1 MNRVIISGR
10 WTKENELRY
19 NEAGTA
25 ILSNTIASNRKV
37 KNKDGKYDSDF
48 INVVLFNQQAKF
60 ASDYSNKGD
69 MVLVE
74 GRLQSR
80 SYDDKDGK
88 KVYVTEIV
96 ADSIELLNTKKKEET
111 PKEEPVKEDDPF
123 AKFGEENGIGIT
135 ESDLPF

>member
-10 WTKENELRY
+10 WTKDNEIRY
-19 NEAGTA
+19 NQAGTA

-48 INVVLFNQQAKF
+48 INVVLFNQSAKF
-60 ASDYSNKGD
+60 AADYSNKGD
-69 MVLVE
+69 MVLIE

-88 KVYVTEIV
+88 KVYVTEIL
-96 ADSIELLNTKKKEET
+96 ADSIELLNAKKKEET
-111 PKEEPVKEDDPF
+111 PKEEPVKEEDPF
-123 AKFGEENGIGIT
+123 KIT
-135 ESDLPF
+135 DSDLPF